1 MALAMV
7 QTAPLRLEP
16 RELPL
21 PAIGADDALLRV
33 EACGICGSD
42 VESFQ
47 GVLKV
52 PLPLIPGHE
61 PLGVIETIGERAAQR
76 WGVQAGDRVAVETL
90 LPCNTCRR
98 CRSGAYQ
105 LCASR
110 RVYSYISLSEAPG
123 LWGAYAEYL
132 YLAPN
137 AIVHKVDPSL
147 PAELAVLFNPLG
159 AGFRWA
165 AEMPRTQPG
174 DTVLVMGPG
183 QRGLASVIAAREV
196 GAGTILVTGLTR
208 DAHKLA
214 LAREFGADHVI
225 DVEREP
231 LVKRVREITG
241 GRGVDVVIEVT
252 PVATQPIVDAIDCAA
267 LGGTIVLAGVKGL
280 APVPGFI
287 SDKVV
292 LKEITLRGAI
302 GVTWEHYERAIRL
315 IESRKLPLEKLQTH
329 RFALRDA
336 ERAVRTLA
344 GEYEGEQAVHCVLLP
359 GKS

>member
-1 MALAMV
+1 
-7 QTAPLRLEP
+7 LRF
-16 RELPL
+16 
-21 PAIGADDALLRV
+21 ASVAADA
-33 EACGICGSD
+33 
-42 VESFQ
+42 
-47 GVLKV
+47 
-52 PLPLIPGHE
+52 
-61 PLGVIETIGERAAQR
+61 
-76 WGVQAGDRVAVETL
+76 
-90 LPCNTCRR
+90 
-98 CRSGAYQ
+98 RST
-105 LCASR
+105 
-110 RVYSYISLSEAPG
+110 ISLSEAPG

-196 GAGTILVTGLTR
+196 GAGTIIVTGLTR

-214 LAREFGADHVI
+214 LARTFGADHVI

-280 APVPGFI
+280 KPVPGFI

-329 RFALRDA
+329 RFGLRDA

-344 GEYEGEQAVHCVLLP
+344 GEYEDEQAVHCVLLP
-359 GKS
+359 GRS